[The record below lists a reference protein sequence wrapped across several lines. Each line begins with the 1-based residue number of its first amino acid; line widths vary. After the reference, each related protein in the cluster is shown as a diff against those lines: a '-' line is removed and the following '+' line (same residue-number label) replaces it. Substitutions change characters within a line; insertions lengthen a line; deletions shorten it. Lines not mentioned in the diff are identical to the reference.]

1 MTEGIGSALTHSM
14 LVSLIPTEGAAKT
27 LILFL
32 QAEYRQACAPI
43 GHAEIFAVYLAPQWG
58 FVTIPN
64 CIRPGCCVVRRH
76 AHQQG

>member
-1 MTEGIGSALTHSM
+1 MTEGIGSALKRSM

-43 GHAEIFAVYLAPQWG
+43 GHAAIFEVYLAPQCG